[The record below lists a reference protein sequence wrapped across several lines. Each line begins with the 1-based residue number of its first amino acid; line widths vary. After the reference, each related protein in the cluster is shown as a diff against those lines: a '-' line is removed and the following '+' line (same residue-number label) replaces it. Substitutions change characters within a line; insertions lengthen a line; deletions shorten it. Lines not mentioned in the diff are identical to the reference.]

1 MDTRAKILKAGEA
14 AGRIASLLAEQ
25 PGMKLVRVALDPL
38 LAGSVR
44 RLREIAGSDGRL
56 IVVLREPAQPI
67 LRATA
72 RAELAAALS
81 FVDYVALSA
90 GSDAAWLSE
99 LPVIEIDDSAETVR
113 LMAVV
118 REKHK
123 DE

>member
-14 AGRIASLLAEQ
+14 AGRIASLLSEQ

-44 RLREIAGSDGRL
+44 RLREIAGSEGHL
-56 IVVLREPAQPI
+56 TVLLREPAQPI
-67 LRATA
+67 LSAAA
-72 RAELAAALS
+72 RAELAAALA
-81 FVDYVALSA
+81 FVDYVVLPA
-90 GSDAAWLSE
+90 GGDAAWLSE

>member
-44 RLREIAGSDGRL
+44 RLCEIAGSDGRL

-67 LRATA
+67 LSAAA

-81 FVDYVALSA
+81 FVDYVVLPA